1 MKIRDKY
8 ILYFSCIVLVVT
20 FAACR
25 NKSSIK
31 SDDLIPQSQITS
43 DSKNSKHEG
52 KLDNSTKDSKT
63 ESEKE
68 KNSLKLN
75 ERKIIKKAFVDLE
88 AKEFEDTINSIIG
101 KVISEDGYVQ
111 NSNISGTRL
120 YDKNK
125 YSTRHAELVL
135 RIPKTNFD
143 KFLNEMGNLGN
154 ITRKSINGEDVT
166 NEYFDTEAHLKAL
179 TIQEERLLELLK
191 KTGELKDIIEIE
203 KELSDVRYK
212 IENLTGTIKKFD
224 NLIDYSTV
232 NININEVYEFKE
244 KAETPITVWQK
255 TVSAFKSSIKI
266 IINFLKSTLIFV
278 GGIIPF
284 ILIILLIHLILKYLF
299 KVNFLLKLKNK
310 FRNRNNP

>member
-25 NKSSIK
+25 NKSSTK
-31 SDDLIPQSQITS
+31 SDGLIPQSQITS
-43 DSKNSKHEG
+43 DSKNSKREE
-52 KLDNSTKDSKT
+52 KLDNSIKDSKT

-68 KNSLKLN
+68 KNNLKLN

-88 AKEFEDTINSIIG
+88 AKEFEDTINSIIS

-284 ILIILLIHLILKYLF
+284 ILIILLIHLILKHLF